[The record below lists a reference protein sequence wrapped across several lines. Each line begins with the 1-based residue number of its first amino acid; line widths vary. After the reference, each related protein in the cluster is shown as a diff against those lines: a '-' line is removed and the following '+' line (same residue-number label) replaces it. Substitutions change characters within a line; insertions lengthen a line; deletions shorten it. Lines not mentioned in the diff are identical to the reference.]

1 MDFFKLKSN
10 IQNLLDSSQLYIDE
24 IRKLYNFFSLYNND
38 SLEYYTTLENK
49 IKSDINNSPIAHSSI
64 LLANMNEIYIVFQNL
79 IENQKKLM
87 IKMSNEILIPL
98 LEFKKNQFDIYQDN
112 INAFRGIDNELE
124 IIRAKLQNSKNNYLK
139 SSYELFN
146 YEKEKKDDEEYKEKL
161 LILRSQTKNYEILYK
176 YNLIRFNNTIS
187 DFKLKYKVITATINK
202 NEENR
207 IYYIHTIFN
216 KINKIFKEF
225 STNYENFNNIIE
237 NYISLDICKK
247 DMKNSQ
253 KEIEEILKYDESL
266 FKKEEFISFN
276 EFYKDKNENFP
287 ELEITEDETEIL
299 DEIQMTLKIKK
310 ILDNIFNEK
319 DIAID
324 DIAAFIGLMKN
335 NHDFEKKFLD
345 SLLERKKTTKIKMS
359 NLYNLQSLSN
369 ILIFITLNHSSISTE
384 CFDFNFKIIFISERI
399 YYEKDK
405 KKIYLCALLSKN
417 ILFRTKNFWKDI
429 ITLKLANK
437 IQDHIIRLK
446 NYKLPEEKKK
456 GFFKK
461 LSGKF
466 GIGKDQYLNSV
477 LGKTKIFKLV
487 KDYTEIEQSKIPV
500 VDRILLNELET
511 ILQENIPSFNNF
523 NLSKKESNSLLE
535 DFMNEYFIPKE
546 KIDFFKIYNDVSFL
560 TIRKLLLNENI
571 NYNYYVFNKLDN
583 DKNIIQVFK
592 YSNILQFLNT
602 KDFINLLILNK
613 NINNKLSK
621 KIYKYVLKNS
631 NKKLTKQNRLEI
643 WQNLLKSN
651 QLKKNFIY
659 KEVLKNHNK
668 DEQFMTEINL
678 DVVRTYFSN
687 ESGDLNE
694 NREKL
699 KNILLSVCSINNNI
713 KYCQGM
719 NYIAAFFLEIS
730 NGNEETSFY
739 LFLALFLNTEYSLIF
754 SKDLYKL
761 KIFFYIFKRIVQL
774 NEPELYSYL
783 NSNSIEV
790 QFFLPNWFITLFLS
804 SREYNKENGTE
815 VILRILDN
823 FFLSG
828 WKNMFKIGIFILHT
842 FENEL
847 INLDYEKMLSYLI
860 NDLLKN
866 DFFSEK
872 NLPGIENAI
881 NDNKITKKLIKN
893 IENEFILEEKLKN
906 NKKDNE

>member
-1 MDFFKLKSN
+1 
-10 IQNLLDSSQLYIDE
+10 
-24 IRKLYNFFSLYNND
+24 
-38 SLEYYTTLENK
+38 
-49 IKSDINNSPIAHSSI
+49 
-64 LLANMNEIYIVFQNL
+64 
-79 IENQKKLM
+79 
-87 IKMSNEILIPL
+87 
-98 LEFKKNQFDIYQDN
+98 
-112 INAFRGIDNELE
+112 
-124 IIRAKLQNSKNNYLK
+124 
-139 SSYELFN
+139 
-146 YEKEKKDDEEYKEKL
+146 
-161 LILRSQTKNYEILYK
+161 
-176 YNLIRFNNTIS
+176 
-187 DFKLKYKVITATINK
+187 
-202 NEENR
+202 
-207 IYYIHTIFN
+207 
-216 KINKIFKEF
+216 
-225 STNYENFNNIIE
+225 
-237 NYISLDICKK
+237 
-247 DMKNSQ
+247 MKNSQ

-266 FKKEEFISFN
+266 FKISFD
-276 EFYKDKNENFP
+276 EFYKDKNEKFP
-287 ELEITEDETEIL
+287 ELEITNDETEIL

-345 SLLERKKTTKIKMS
+345 SLLERKKSTKIKMS

-546 KIDFFKIYNDVSFL
+546 KIEFFKIYNDVSFL

-621 KIYKYVLKNS
+621 KIYKFVLKNT

-761 KIFFYIFKRIVQL
+761 KIFFYIFKRIIQL

>member
-1 MDFFKLKSN
+1 
-10 IQNLLDSSQLYIDE
+10 
-24 IRKLYNFFSLYNND
+24 
-38 SLEYYTTLENK
+38 
-49 IKSDINNSPIAHSSI
+49 
-64 LLANMNEIYIVFQNL
+64 
-79 IENQKKLM
+79 
-87 IKMSNEILIPL
+87 
-98 LEFKKNQFDIYQDN
+98 
-112 INAFRGIDNELE
+112 
-124 IIRAKLQNSKNNYLK
+124 
-139 SSYELFN
+139 
-146 YEKEKKDDEEYKEKL
+146 
-161 LILRSQTKNYEILYK
+161 
-176 YNLIRFNNTIS
+176 
-187 DFKLKYKVITATINK
+187 
-202 NEENR
+202 
-207 IYYIHTIFN
+207 
-216 KINKIFKEF
+216 
-225 STNYENFNNIIE
+225 
-237 NYISLDICKK
+237 
-247 DMKNSQ
+247 
-253 KEIEEILKYDESL
+253 
-266 FKKEEFISFN
+266 
-276 EFYKDKNENFP
+276 
-287 ELEITEDETEIL
+287 
-299 DEIQMTLKIKK
+299 
-310 ILDNIFNEK
+310 
-319 DIAID
+319 
-324 DIAAFIGLMKN
+324 
-335 NHDFEKKFLD
+335 
-345 SLLERKKTTKIKMS
+345 
-359 NLYNLQSLSN
+359 
-369 ILIFITLNHSSISTE
+369 
-384 CFDFNFKIIFISERI
+384 
-399 YYEKDK
+399 
-405 KKIYLCALLSKN
+405 
-417 ILFRTKNFWKDI
+417 
-429 ITLKLANK
+429 
-437 IQDHIIRLK
+437 
-446 NYKLPEEKKK
+446 
-456 GFFKK
+456 
-461 LSGKF
+461 
-466 GIGKDQYLNSV
+466 
-477 LGKTKIFKLV
+477 
-487 KDYTEIEQSKIPV
+487 
-500 VDRILLNELET
+500 
-511 ILQENIPSFNNF
+511 
-523 NLSKKESNSLLE
+523 
-535 DFMNEYFIPKE
+535 MNEYFIPKE
-546 KIDFFKIYNDVSFL
+546 KIEFFKIYNDVSFL

-621 KIYKYVLKNS
+621 KIYKFVLKNT

-761 KIFFYIFKRIVQL
+761 KIFFYIFKRIIQL

-872 NLPGIENAI
+872 NLPGFENAI